1 VICFGAIIK
10 RNLKIPASQNQQYQ
24 RCFMKKM
31 YHLAT
36 CSTGNAI
43 IKDTG
48 VDKKGFDMQDI
59 KTQKITAAQLDEM
72 KKMAGS
78 YEALFSRRAL
88 KYKELGLKDKQLT
101 EKDYRN
107 YILEEYTFLKRP
119 VTIIGNKIFIGSE
132 KKPVEALKEAVG
144 GLK

>member
-1 VICFGAIIK
+1 
-10 RNLKIPASQNQQYQ
+10 
-24 RCFMKKM
+24 MKKM
-31 YHLAT
+31 YYLST
-36 CSTGNAI
+36 CSTCAAI

-48 VDKKGFDMQDI
+48 INKKGFELQDI

-78 YEALFSRRAL
+78 YEALFSKRAL

-101 EKDYRN
+101 EKDYRQ

-119 VTIIGNKIFIGSE
+119 VTVINNKIFVGSE
-132 KKPVEALKEAVG
+132 KKTVAALKDATMR
-144 GLK
+144 KP